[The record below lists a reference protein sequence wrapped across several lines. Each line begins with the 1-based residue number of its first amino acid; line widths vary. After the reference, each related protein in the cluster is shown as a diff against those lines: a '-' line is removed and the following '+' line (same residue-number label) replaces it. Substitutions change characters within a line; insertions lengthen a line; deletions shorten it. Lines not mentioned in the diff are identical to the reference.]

1 MRRVELLSPAGNL
14 EKLAYAYAYG
24 ADAAYIGIPGFS
36 LRAQAENFTSAEA
49 DKVRALKGNHRLYC
63 ALNIFFTDDDMQAL
77 ARLLPEL
84 RSFGFDAFIIS
95 DIGVIDSI
103 RREYP
108 DTEIHLSTQANCLN
122 TEAAKRYAAMGVSR
136 IIPGRELSLEQIKRL
151 KDGVPEM
158 EIETFVHGAMC
169 LAYSGRCF
177 LSAYMAGRSANA
189 GACAHSCRW
198 SYRVLEEKE
207 RPGEYFPVIGGGSF
221 TTILSSKDLCLI
233 DHLDELADAGIDAFK
248 IEGRM
253 KSLYYT
259 AVTTRA
265 YRKAIDSLMGEEVPF
280 LDEYRNDLQ
289 RISHR
294 EYSTGFY
301 FAEGRTQEPCGR
313 SYVEEYLFLGT
324 IGEETAPGLFR
335 LHARNRI
342 VTGERIEY
350 IGPDIPSIPDDRFAI
365 LDQEGNETARADH
378 GKEYY
383 LRTEKPVGPGWIV
396 RQRLTERS

>member
-151 KDGVPEM
+151 TDGVPEM
-158 EIETFVHGAMC
+158 EIETFVPGAMC
-169 LAYSGRCF
+169 LA
-177 LSAYMAGRSANA
+177 
-189 GACAHSCRW
+189 CRW